1 LRTELG
7 GKPLSDALKGDSKV
21 LKDAFEELVAIE
33 RIKKLEIEAKTD
45 PKKKLCLMMYKAKRL
60 MDLKKKEE
68 TAA

>member
-7 GKPLSDALKGDSKV
+7 GKPLSDAIKGDSKV

-45 PKKKLCLMMYKAKRL
+45 PFILR
-60 MDLKKKEE
+60 
-68 TAA
+68 